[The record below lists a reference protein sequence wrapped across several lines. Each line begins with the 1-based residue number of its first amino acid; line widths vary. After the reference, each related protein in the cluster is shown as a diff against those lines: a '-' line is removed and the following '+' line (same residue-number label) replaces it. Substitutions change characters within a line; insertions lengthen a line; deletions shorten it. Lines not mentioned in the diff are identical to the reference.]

1 MLKLRNQYILLLAGL
16 LLAFASG
23 AFAAGPMVINP
34 GNPQTVC
41 SGDSVILG
49 GNPTASGGTAPYTF
63 SWAPATNMN
72 NPADSNPHVKVTT
85 TTTYTV
91 TVIDNSGNRQIDS
104 VTITVDPVVNVTAGP
119 DATICFYDDSATIG
133 LPSNPAADTYVW
145 SPSTGLSCPTCPT
158 TVAKPSS
165 TTTYT
170 LNANDGTCS
179 NTSTVTVTVLPPPV
193 VTATSPVTI
202 HRGESVTL
210 GVNGLVSNFTWT
222 PNSTLT
228 GGNTATPTATPNTTT
243 TYTVI
248 GRDANGCLGF
258 DTVTVDVINDSLLI
272 FYNTFTPNGDGINDT
287 WYIGNID
294 LFPNNEVVVYN
305 RYGKVVYRANGYLNQ
320 WNGTSLGTN
329 LPDATYYYLV
339 YTGTGQTYK
348 GSITIIR
355 QPH

>member
-1 MLKLRNQYILLLAGL
+1 MLNYGKLYTTLTACILLFMVSTTTYAQLTANAG
-16 LLAFASG
+16 S
-23 AFAAGPMVINP
+23 PK
-34 GNPQTVC
+34 TVC
-41 SGDSVILG
+41 AGDSVTLG
-49 GNPTASGGTAPYTF
+49 GSPTATGGTPPYTYQ
-63 SWAPATNMN
+63 WTPGATIN
-72 NPADSNPHVKVTT
+72 NPASANPRAQVNATT
-85 TTTYTV
+85 MFQL
-91 TVIDNSGNRQIDS
+91 TVIDANNTRAFDS
-104 VTITVDPVVNVTAGP
+104 VLMTVDNVNTVTAGP
-119 DATICFYDDSATIG
+119 NVSICYYDDSATIG
-133 LPSNPAADTYVW
+133 LPSNPAADTYLW
-145 SPSTGLSCPTCPT
+145 TPPTGLSCTTCPT
-158 TVAKPSS
+158 TVAKPTS

-170 LNANDGTCS
+170 LTANDGTCS

-193 VTATSPVTI
+193 VTATSPITI

-210 GVNGLVSNFTWT
+210 GVNGLVSNFVWT

-228 GGNTATPTATPNTTT
+228 NANTATPTATPPVTT

-248 GRDANGCLGF
+248 GRDANGCIGF

-305 RYGKVVYRANGYLNQ
+305 RYGKQVYRANGYLNQ

-329 LPDATYYYLV
+329 LPDATYYYIV
-339 YTGTGQTYK
+339 YTGTGLTYK
-348 GSITIIR
+348 GSVTIIR